1 MLPRP
6 LFFRL
11 VLIFLIGTGCFS
23 IGFLLFFLNQ
33 DRILLC
39 LSILLFLFSI
49 IKGLTFYHSL
59 RKMKYMVLEGLC
71 TGVTSYPFS
80 HSCHMFLLDAD
91 GNASD
96 IVLPKKCTPKAGL
109 TYRIYLK
116 EPLTSSGNSFL
127 NQFMASDSFLGI
139 ELLETSDN
147 ITQNHCVG

>member
-1 MLPRP
+1 
-6 LFFRL
+6 
-11 VLIFLIGTGCFS
+11 
-23 IGFLLFFLNQ
+23 
-33 DRILLC
+33 
-39 LSILLFLFSI
+39 
-49 IKGLTFYHSL
+49 
-59 RKMKYMVLEGLC
+59 
-71 TGVTSYPFS
+71 
-80 HSCHMFLLDAD
+80 MFLLDAD

-147 ITQNHCVG
+147 ITQSH

>member
-11 VLIFLIGTGCFS
+11 VLIFLIGTGSFF
-23 IGFLLFFLNQ
+23 IGLLLFVLNQ
-33 DRILLC
+33 DRILLY
-39 LSILLFLFSI
+39 LSVLLLFFSI

-109 TYRIYLK
+109 T
-116 EPLTSSGNSFL
+116 SSGNSFL

-147 ITQNHCVG
+147 ITQNH

>member
-11 VLIFLIGTGCFS
+11 VLIFLIGTGSFF
-23 IGFLLFFLNQ
+23 IGLLLFVLNQ
-33 DRILLC
+33 DRILLY
-39 LSILLFLFSI
+39 LSVLLLFFSI

-147 ITQNHCVG
+147 ITQNH

>member
-11 VLIFLIGTGCFS
+11 VLIFLIGTGSFS
-23 IGFLLFFLNQ
+23 IGLLLFVLNQ

-39 LSILLFLFSI
+39 LSVLLLFFSI

-147 ITQNHCVG
+147 ITQNH